1 MENTCNIILRLL
13 QEKEILHT
21 NELPYENDF
30 IFPCIQRLSS
40 LSMIEFE
47 SIDTIAYNPTK
58 EGLLVKEHGS
68 PEYILYN
75 EIGER
80 KLADGIC
87 IKDKSVGLA
96 HAFKNG
102 WIKKENDALVRNKD
116 NVIDAVRGLIK
127 KLVIEGSENIKS
139 DDINYLRK
147 RKLIEG
153 CKKTSYKITKGPSY
167 KSEIQIY
174 ATDLTSNLIIS
185 GEYKNLEFKPY
196 NFNTT
201 GKIPDQG
208 NFHPLMKVREEF
220 RDIFLCLGFS
230 EMRTDKYVESS
241 FWNFDALFQP
251 QQHPSRDA
259 HDTFF
264 INEKCKVDCD
274 EDYLQRVKD
283 MHQNGGHGS
292 IGHKNKWDI
301 NEAKKGVLRTH
312 TTAISARYLYKIAN
326 ILNKTSMSGSGYNE
340 KLNVNS
346 DDCYKL
352 FSIDKVFRNESV
364 DATHLAEF
372 HQIEGV
378 IVGRNL
384 TLGELMGILEAFYE
398 KLGMSD
404 VRFKPAFNPY
414 TEPSMEI
421 FAFHKGLNK
430 MIEIGNS
437 GIFRPEMLKPMGF
450 EDDVVVFG
458 FGLSL
463 ERPTMIKYGI
473 SNIRDLV
480 GHKVDFDFIKKSEV
494 CYF

>member
-1 MENTCNIILRLL
+1 MEDNCNLILKHLKNCETL
-13 QEKEILHT
+13 CST
-21 NELPYENDF
+21 NLPLDKDDV
-30 IFPCIQRLSS
+30 FPCIQKLWSKG
-40 LSMIEFE
+40 MVAFDAV
-47 SIDTIAYNPTK
+47 DTTTFHPTE
-58 EGLLVKEHGS
+58 EGLVVKQHGS
-68 PEYILYN
+68 PEFIIFN
-75 EIGER
+75 AIGDGKEIEQL
-80 KLADGIC
+80 KEQ
-87 IKDKSVGLA
+87 SVGLS

-102 WIKKENDALVRNKD
+102 WIKKEEGIVLKNKES
-116 NVIDAVRGLIK
+116 VIDRVRDL
-127 KLVIEGSENIKS
+127 LVNLCIDGSQNIDLK
-139 DDINYLRK
+139 DVDYLKK
-147 RKLIEG
+147 RKLISA
-153 CKKTSYKITKGPSY
+153 CKTTTYLIRKGPSY
-167 KSEIQIY
+167 QEELISC
-174 ATDLTSNLIIS
+174 ATELTSALITS
-185 GEYKNLEFKPY
+185 GSYSSCEFKAY
-196 NFNTT
+196 NFDTK
-201 GKIPDQG
+201 GKIPEQG
-208 NFHPLMKVREEF
+208 NLHPLMKVREEF
-220 RDIFLCLGFS
+220 RNIFLCLGFS
-230 EMRTDKYVESS
+230 EMQTDRYVESS

-264 INEKCKVDCD
+264 IK
-274 EDYLQRVKD
+274 EDLKIDSDMGYIERVKN
-283 MHQNGGHGS
+283 MHQNGGYGS
-292 IGHKNKWDI
+292 DGHRNIWDI

-326 ILNKTSMSGSGYNE
+326 LLKANRVRHSAFND
-340 KLNVNS
+340 KLSVHPQK
-346 DDCYKL
+346 CYKL

-378 IVGRNL
+378 IVGQNL
-384 TLGELMGILEAFYE
+384 TLGELMGIIEAFYI

-404 VRFKPAFNPY
+404 VKFKPAFNPY

-450 EDDVVVFG
+450 ADGTVVFG

-480 GHKVDFDFIKKSEV
+480 GHKVDLDFIKRSEV